1 MSMTRRVTQQIGNC
15 VQADVAAVVI
25 KLHKLLQN
33 LELRSLGKRLM
44 NLRILESVDSLHA
57 NVQDQGID
65 ARRVDIVSFLLEQ
78 TRQHASYKATVLV
91 FLEEGIEVGA
101 ERQQRPQNIRQ
112 NDRALSNLGQGVN
125 LQI

>member
-1 MSMTRRVTQQIGNC
+1 MSITRRVTQQIGNC

-57 NVQDQGID
+57 NVLYQGID
-65 ARRVDIVSFLLEQ
+65 VRCVDIVSSLLE
-78 TRQHASYKATVLV
+78 HKATVLAV
-91 FLEEGIEVGA
+91 LEEGVEVGA
-101 ERQQRPQNIRQ
+101 ERLQRPQNIRQ